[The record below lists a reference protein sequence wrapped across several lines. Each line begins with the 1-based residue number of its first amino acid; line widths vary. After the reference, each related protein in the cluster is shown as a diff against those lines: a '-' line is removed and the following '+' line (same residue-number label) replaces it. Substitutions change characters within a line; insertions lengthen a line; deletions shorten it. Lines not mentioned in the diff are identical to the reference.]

1 MFCQEQLSRRG
12 FTGVPV
18 SGSRSAFDASASA
31 IGYLY
36 QLRYALLAGLN
47 EFGTDASWS
56 VSVEVVDD
64 VEIVAAGES
73 RRWQLKHRA
82 EGTRLTDGSPDLWK
96 TLRIWSEAISDG
108 SLDPAS
114 TQLLLL
120 TTSAVPVGSVAHYLQ
135 AGPDRDVGR
144 AHELLEAA
152 AAKSKSTSEAKK
164 KSIAAYLGL
173 RKAQRQA
180 MLDAITVLGDGPTI
194 EGVHRDLLRICHY
207 AAGGQAAESLL
218 NRLEGWFIQRCIE
231 TMRIEAALPISGSEI
246 DEKFGELRVQFRPYN
261 LPIDD
266 DIAEMTAT
274 REEYG
279 DRTFVRQLDLL
290 DLGNRRIEFAVR
302 DYLRASTQRSRWSRE
317 NLLLPGEIG
326 AYERRLREEW
336 GTHFAVMQDELGEEA
351 AEETKIAAAKRIY
364 RWVETEF
371 RRNIRPECHDPFI
384 CKGSFHILADDQ
396 RVGWHPDF
404 EARLLALLE
413 PVGGAVNADA

>member
-1 MFCQEQLSRRG
+1 MSA
-12 FTGVPV
+12 
-18 SGSRSAFDASASA
+18 SSSAFDASASA

-82 EGTRLTDGSPDLWK
+82 TGTRLTDGSTDLWK
-96 TLRIWSEAISDG
+96 TLRIWSEAIRDG
-108 SLDPAS
+108 SLDPAH
-114 TQLLLL
+114 TDLLLL
-120 TTSAVPVGSVAHYLQ
+120 TTSTAPVESVAYHLQ
-135 AGPDRDVGR
+135 AGAGRDVGR
-144 AHELLEAA
+144 AYELLEEA
-152 AAKSKSTSEAKK
+152 AAKSAADAKK
-164 KSIAAYLGL
+164 KSIEAYRAL
-173 RKAQRQA
+173 RVDQRQA
-180 MLDAITVLGDGPTI
+180 MLAAITVLGDGPTI
-194 EGVHRDLLRICHY
+194 EDVQQKLLQICHF
-207 AAGGQAAESLL
+207 AVGRPAAEALL
-218 NRLEGWFIQRCIE
+218 NRLEGWFIQRCID
-231 TMRIEAALPISGSEI
+231 TMRVPAALPIPGSEI
-246 DEKFGELRVQFRPYN
+246 DEKFSELRDQFRPYN

-279 DRTFVRQLDLL
+279 GRTFIRQLELIEV
-290 DLGNRRIEFAVR
+290 GNRRIELAVR
-302 DYLRASTQRSRWSRE
+302 DYLRASTQRARWSRE

-326 AYERRLREEW
+326 GYERRLREEW
-336 GTHFAVMQDELGEEA
+336 EAQFAVMQDELGEEA
-351 AEETKIAAAKRIY
+351 AEEQKITLAKRIY
-364 RWVETEF
+364 AWVETEF

-404 EARLLALLE
+404 EARLLAILE
-413 PVGGAVNADA
+413 PVGGAVNAGA